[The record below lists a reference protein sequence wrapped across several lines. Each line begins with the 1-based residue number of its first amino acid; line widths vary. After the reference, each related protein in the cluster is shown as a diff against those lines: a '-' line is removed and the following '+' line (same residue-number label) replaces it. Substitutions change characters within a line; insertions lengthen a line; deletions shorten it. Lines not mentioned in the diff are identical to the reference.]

1 MLETIGG
8 LRRKLRQANRP
19 LFELGQVRK
28 QIVFYDEGITKQGT
42 MGVAGTAQWEEEE
55 FLQLQADFASIQMQT
70 SRDLF

>member
-1 MLETIGG
+1 VLETIGG

-42 MGVAGTAQWEEEE
+42 MGVAGTAQ
-55 FLQLQADFASIQMQT
+55 
-70 SRDLF
+70 